1 MLRQALH
8 KFIQVL
14 LQFAGCFCACKNVN
28 AVLICFEEEVPWS
41 KTSDTSIP
49 PHTNK
54 IPISRRSLKELR
66 QHRSTVTLKLLFYR
80 PGTDGHSPW
89 SAKGLTLFLTDAP
102 FEYCTRNGFKMFQNT
117 ACTKLR
123 VIPERK
129 TLIHEGS
136 WRYGGTKDVL
146 FQEFARRH
154 SLVPCQRLVLLPM
167 KPEVFG
173 AFKIL
178 GSWTSHEDVFA
189 LSIALCRPSMTPELK
204 QTSSLRQDLDFD
216 DSMMWRKQGRSIVV
230 QISLIVL
237 LSIGTHMQASGPG
250 KGFAVSSADGQR
262 SVVFGSRRTRDP
274 D

>member
-1 MLRQALH
+1 MLFRWFVLWAVRTFNQMLRQALH

-14 LQFAGCFCACKNVN
+14 LEFAGCFSACKNVN

-123 VIPERK
+123 QIPEGRHWYMK
-129 TLIHEGS
+129 DHEGMVEPKTCCS
-136 WRYGGTKDVL
+136 KNSPGGIPWCH
-146 FQEFARRH
+146 ARGSFFYRWSRK
-154 SLVPCQRLVLLPM
+154 SLGLLRS
-167 KPEVFG
+167 
-173 AFKIL
+173 FKIL
-178 GSWTSHEDVFA
+178 GSLTSHEDVFA
-189 LSIALCRPSMTPELK
+189 SGVETLSKS
-204 QTSSLRQDLDFD
+204 
-216 DSMMWRKQGRSIVV
+216 
-230 QISLIVL
+230 
-237 LSIGTHMQASGPG
+237 
-250 KGFAVSSADGQR
+250 
-262 SVVFGSRRTRDP
+262 
-274 D
+274 